1 VDILSFIVGLIISI
15 LIYIFLD
22 KKLQAEKNKN
32 ITLMEQIKGYQKE
45 IELIKKSEKQVLD
58 EFKKIATDVLKE
70 DKKELKTQ
78 NDETLIPLKD
88 EIKAFKNRLEDLN
101 KAQSNERADLKA
113 QIKSLHDANQN
124 TLESAKKLTNALTYD
139 NKQQGDWGEM
149 VLENIL
155 ESSGLKKGREYE
167 TQKSYKDDNNKSF
180 KPDVI
185 VHLPDDKDIII
196 DSKVSLVA
204 YQNYVETKNKDD
216 LKAHI
221 NSIEKH
227 IKDISLKGYQNLH
240 NINTLDY
247 IFVFFPIESSL
258 LVALE
263 QNKNL
268 FNDAIKKN
276 IALVSP
282 STLIMSLKII
292 YHIWQSEKQNKNT
305 EEIVRLTGNLYDKL
319 YGFVDSMSNIETQLN
334 KASESYNE
342 AKKRLS
348 DGKGNIF
355 SIADNI
361 KKLGVPTKKELK
373 DKK

>member
-1 VDILSFIVGLIISI
+1 MDILSFIVGLIISI